1 MSGSGVAAVTGFGSV
16 GVPAPLAIAGCPVSL
31 LRMEDF
37 LGRGG
42 GGAGTSAASAGTRAA
57 ACFFSK
63 ETEDGVAGEAWPEWL
78 AGGSTT
84 YAFALSEAWPEVIVC
99 RWADDAL
106 PGSKEVSNTRARINA
121 AQTTESATSPAAGPR
136 AMARLPRSSRRPE
149 ISGNSIL
156 SSKSGKSSS
165 LVATDRRTATEYAE
179 CGSSTTPKTVLL
191 GSGTTGVICAELE
204 SFSIKDRSRWL
215 KTCRERTRKW
225 RNAHRR
231 RRRCH
236 RDGRR

>member
-1 MSGSGVAAVTGFGSV
+1 MSSFGVAAVTGFGSV
-16 GVPAPLAIAGCPVSL
+16 GAPAPLAIAGCPVSL

-37 LGRGG
+37 LGRGSG
-42 GGAGTSAASAGTRAA
+42 EAGTSTASAGTGATAR
-57 ACFFSK
+57 FFSK
-63 ETEDGVAGEAWPEWL
+63 GTEDGVAGEAWTEWL
-78 AGGSTT
+78 AGGSMTR
-84 YAFALSEAWPEVIVC
+84 AFALSEAWPEVIVC
-99 RWADDAL
+99 GWAGDVL
-106 PGSKEVSNTRARINA
+106 PGSKETPNTRARINA
-121 AQTTESATSPAAGPR
+121 AQTAESTTSPATGPR
-136 AMARLPRSSRRPE
+136 AMARPSRSSRRPE

-179 CGSSTTPKTVLL
+179 CGSSTTPKTVLS
-191 GSGTTGVICAELE
+191 GSGMTGVIGAERE
-204 SFSIKDRSRWL
+204 SLSIKDRSRRL
-215 KTCRERTRKW
+215 KTCGERTRKC